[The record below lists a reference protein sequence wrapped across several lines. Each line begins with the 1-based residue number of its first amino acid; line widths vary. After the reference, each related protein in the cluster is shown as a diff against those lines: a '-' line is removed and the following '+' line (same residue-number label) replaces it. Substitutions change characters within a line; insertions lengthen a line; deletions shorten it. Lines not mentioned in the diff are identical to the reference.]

1 MAGRLAVVAR
11 PCGGDWL
18 YDEFASL
25 CRAGIQTVV
34 SLLEPEEALELGL
47 AAEHEAATASG
58 VQFLV
63 CPIPDRGVP
72 ASTDAAFAAL
82 YQIAAKLES
91 GENVALHCRQG
102 IGRAGMMTA
111 GALKI
116 LGLSTTSA
124 VSAVSQARG
133 LEIPETPEQLAW
145 LTQVCVG
152 RPSAVPPKL
161 N

>member
-1 MAGRLAVVAR
+1 MS
-11 PCGGDWL
+11 
-18 YDEFASL
+18 F
-25 CRAGIQTVV
+25 
-34 SLLEPEEALELGL
+34 LEPEEALELGL
-47 AAEHEAATASG
+47 AAEREAATANG
-58 VQFLV
+58 IQFLA

-72 ASTDAAFAAL
+72 AATGAAFGAL

-102 IGRAGMMTA
+102 IGRSGMMTA

-124 VSAVSQARG
+124 GSAVSHARG

-152 RPSAVPPKL
+152 RPSAVRP
-161 N
+161 